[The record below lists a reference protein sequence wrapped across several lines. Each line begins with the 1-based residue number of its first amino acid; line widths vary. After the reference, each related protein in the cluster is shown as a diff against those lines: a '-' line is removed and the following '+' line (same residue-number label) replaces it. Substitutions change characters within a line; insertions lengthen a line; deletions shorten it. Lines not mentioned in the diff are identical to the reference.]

1 MFSCSC
7 HIELTGL
14 GALNCTEGV
23 FGMRLPM
30 GMANFDDEGQGMIE
44 YALLIVLV
52 ALLVLGALSLVGTL
66 VGDIFAMVSEVL
78 GSHCQPGLHM
88 VYADQRFTP
97 GEVEPGGISLVRPAA
112 GRISQRA
119 WACHHAIDIAAPV
132 GVPIYAAASGQ
143 VVKAGFTEYPGY
155 GRMIVIRHG
164 NGYQTLYGHLS
175 ASYVHVGEH
184 VAGGEVIG
192 RMGSTGRST
201 GSHLH
206 FEIAKESWL
215 LDPLQVLP

>member
-1 MFSCSC
+1 MKSIVRG
-7 HIELTGL
+7 HDPTQ
-14 GALNCTEGV
+14 
-23 FGMRLPM
+23 R
-30 GMANFDDEGQGMIE
+30 GQATIE
-44 YALLIVLV
+44 YALLIVLL
-52 ALLVLGALSLVGTL
+52 ALLVLGILGVLGTL
-66 VGDIFAMVSEVL
+66 IGDVTAMVAEAL
-78 GSHCQPGLHM
+78 GGQCRPGLQM

-97 GEVEPGGISLVRPAA
+97 GEVEPEGMSFIRPAS

-132 GVPIYAAASGQ
+132 GVPIYAAAAGQ
-143 VVKAGFTEYPGY
+143 VVKGGFTEYPGY
-155 GRMIVIRHG
+155 GRMIVIRHA

-175 ASYVHVGEH
+175 ASYVRVGEH
-184 VAGGEVIG
+184 VDKGEMIG

-215 LDPLQVLP
+215 LDPLQVLPY